1 MGRAKR
7 TKPFGTGTGVG
18 LPVAAALC
26 AGLLSG
32 CGGAQE
38 KPDLADQD
46 RFLGRYVTLLNT
58 SDEAG
63 LADLLDAH
71 PHGRDDAR
79 ARIEEYGGQD
89 WDVTW
94 KRTSEFPDVWSVR
107 LTGTAGERKRP
118 VAVVETVSR
127 EDGHWLL
134 TPLDGVV
141 PKPSGAADTARPR

>member
-1 MGRAKR
+1 MGRTRR
-7 TKPFGTGTGVG
+7 TKPFGIGV
-18 LPVAAALC
+18 PVAAVLC
-26 AGLLSG
+26 AALLAG
-32 CGGAQE
+32 CGGAEE

-46 RFLGRYVTLLNT
+46 RFLGRYVELLNA
-58 SDEAG
+58 SDEPGLAG
-63 LADLLDAH
+63 LLAAH
-71 PHGRDDAR
+71 PHGGDDAR
-79 ARIEEYGGQD
+79 ARIERYGGQD

-107 LTGTAGERKRP
+107 LTGTAGERRRP